1 MRVVVL
7 PRDPI
12 FFCAALDRR
21 ACLLVA
27 TMANPRQRRKARSGK
42 WSGATKS
49 AKRSQQRRLK
59 RAPTVMGPEVL
70 RENWDPKL
78 TVRQKYVTAPLISQ
92 LCQTRTG
99 THARISVGWSRS
111 E

>member
-1 MRVVVL
+1 
-7 PRDPI
+7 
-12 FFCAALDRR
+12 
-21 ACLLVA
+21 
-27 TMANPRQRRKARSGK
+27 MANPRQRRKARSGK

-78 TVRQKYVTAPLISQ
+78 TVRQKYVTAPLTSQ
-92 LCQTRTG
+92 LRQTG
-99 THARISVGWSRS
+99 ASAYAGISIWWS
-111 E
+111 

>member
-1 MRVVVL
+1 
-7 PRDPI
+7 
-12 FFCAALDRR
+12 
-21 ACLLVA
+21 
-27 TMANPRQRRKARSGK
+27 MANPRQRRKARSGK

-78 TVRQKYVTAPLISQ
+78 TVRQKYVTSPLTLQ
-92 LCQTRTG
+92 LRQTG
-99 THARISVGWSRS
+99 TGAYASVSIRWS
-111 E
+111 